1 MMSKFLSAA
10 ASVAMLGAGI
20 ATASAG
26 ELTRSIDVNASPAAV
41 WAAIGPFCAIKD
53 WHPAIATCAV
63 DGKTPPTRTLVT
75 KDGKT
80 TFVEPETARDDAK
93 HLYSYTFVGQPLP
106 VETYDATI
114 KVVPHGYGGATIV
127 WHGEYKALPGKDKDV
142 NDALVGIYES
152 GLAAIKA
159 KFAK

>member
-1 MMSKFLSAA
+1 MFGKFIASAA
-10 ASVAMLGAGI
+10 SAALLAASA

-26 ELTRSIDVNASPAAV
+26 ELTRSIDVDASPAAV

-53 WHPAIATCAV
+53 WHPAIATCVV

-80 TFVEPETARDDAK
+80 TFVEPETARDEAR

-106 VETYDATI
+106 VSKYDATI
-114 KVVPHGYGGATIV
+114 KVVPHGYRATIV
-127 WHGEYKALPGKDKDV
+127 WHGEYTPLAGKDKDV